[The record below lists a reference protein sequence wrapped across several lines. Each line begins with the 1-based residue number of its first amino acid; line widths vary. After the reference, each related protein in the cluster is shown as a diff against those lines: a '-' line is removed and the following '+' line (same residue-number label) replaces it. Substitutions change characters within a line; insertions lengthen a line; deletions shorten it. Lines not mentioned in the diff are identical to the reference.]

1 MHITITPTLL
11 SGVIRVPSSKSMT
24 HRELIAAALAK
35 GETTLSGVTPSQDIE
50 ATVRILSLMGA
61 QVEEGEDFLVI
72 KGHSPVLAD
81 GKPNPE
87 FVLHG
92 AEVESY
98 FDHRV
103 AMSLAC
109 LGLGLKE
116 GQEIKVKDAEC
127 CSVSFPEFFEAMN
140 KIGAGFTKA

>member
-1 MHITITPTLL
+1 MEGTVFIEDI
-11 SGVIRVPSSKSMT
+11 GVCRRKETDRIKVLKS
-24 HRELIAAALAK
+24 ELEKL
-35 GETTLSGVTPSQDIE
+35 
-50 ATVRILSLMGA
+50 GA

-81 GKPNPE
+81 GKQNPE